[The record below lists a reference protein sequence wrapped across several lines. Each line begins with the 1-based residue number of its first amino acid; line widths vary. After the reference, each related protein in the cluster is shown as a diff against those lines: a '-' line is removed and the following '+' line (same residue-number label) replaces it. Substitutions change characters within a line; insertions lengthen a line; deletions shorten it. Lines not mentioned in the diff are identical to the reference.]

1 MCGSYSNNSERSYTY
16 KVYWYI
22 ALCTIIVA
30 LVLMECYYWV
40 AWLKQIMRIF
50 FSLPRNNIL
59 VPKFFLLFPNVFVQA
74 VKYFSFKKSVFQTQR
89 KLSLSKRYIFHNF
102 LLLQILV
109 KKIAMAIC
117 STGDFLDFSCTFFK
131 PCCVHCRSKL
141 LVKILAQTQ
150 NVAKTQTILTF
161 VSIKITKYTC
171 YCAISILIKVSHFY
185 TKTHEKT
192 LQLNFLLLIT

>member
-1 MCGSYSNNSERSYTY
+1 MDLYFTGWHGSNNTF
-16 KVYWYI
+16 
-22 ALCTIIVA
+22 
-30 LVLMECYYWV
+30 
-40 AWLKQIMRIF
+40 MRKF
-50 FSLPRNNIL
+50 FSLPRKNIL
-59 VPKFFLLFPNVFVQA
+59 VPKFFLVFPNVFVKA
-74 VKYFSFKKSVFQTQR
+74 LKYFSFKKSVFQTQR

-161 VSIKITKYTC
+161 ASIKITKFTC
-171 YCAISILIKVSHFY
+171 YFNTNKSITFLHQNTRKNP
-185 TKTHEKT
+185 

>member
-1 MCGSYSNNSERSYTY
+1 MFPLYATPLRTWKIYKLLQYKRYTGWHGSNNTF
-16 KVYWYI
+16 
-22 ALCTIIVA
+22 
-30 LVLMECYYWV
+30 
-40 AWLKQIMRIF
+40 MRKF
-50 FSLPRNNIL
+50 FSLPRKNIL

-74 VKYFSFKKSVFQTQR
+74 AKYFSFKKSVFQPQR

-161 VSIKITKYTC
+161 VSIKITKFTC
-171 YCAISILIKVSHFY
+171 YFNTNKSITFLHQNTRKNP
-185 TKTHEKT
+185 